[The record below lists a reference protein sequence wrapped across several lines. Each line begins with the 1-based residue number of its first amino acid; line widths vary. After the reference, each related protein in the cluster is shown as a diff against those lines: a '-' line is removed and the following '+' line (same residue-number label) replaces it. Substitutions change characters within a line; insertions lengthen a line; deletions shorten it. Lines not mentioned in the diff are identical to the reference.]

1 MRLSFPDA
9 PIGAPEG
16 SRQRAPRNDDGG
28 LVSFVGR
35 QLPETGT
42 TMHLTS
48 RDFSRR
54 RFLQSTAAGLSF
66 AAMPQFA
73 RSQLATQPL
82 PKPATPDEF
91 SVAAPVSIEVNARP
105 IPSFDTRDRS
115 RLRFGALEYRSGL
128 VLTSR
133 FRGFGGLS
141 GLRLD
146 ARGERFI
153 SFSDKGSWFTG
164 RIVYRGREMT
174 GLDDVEAAPMLGP
187 DGRPITARGWFDTE
201 SIALDGRFVYIG
213 LERVNQVLRFDF
225 SKGFTRSRGEVVPQP
240 PAARKLPFNK
250 GLEALVM
257 VPRGLPLAGTLIA
270 ISERGLDPQGNLIAF
285 LIGGPAPGQFSV
297 RRTDN
302 FDVSDAVLLASGDL
316 LVLERKFSLLEGVGI
331 RIRRIA
337 LKSLAPGA
345 VVDGPS
351 IFDADLGHE
360 IDNME
365 GIDAH
370 VTPEGDTVLT
380 MISDDNFSMIQR
392 TLLLQFTLV
401 E

>member
-1 MRLSFPDA
+1 MPGIA
-9 PIGAPEG
+9 
-16 SRQRAPRNDDGG
+16 RA
-28 LVSFVGR
+28 
-35 QLPETGT
+35 
-42 TMHLTS
+42 
-48 RDFSRR
+48 
-54 RFLQSTAAGLSF
+54 
-66 AAMPQFA
+66 
-73 RSQLATQPL
+73 QLATQPP
-82 PKPATPDEF
+82 PKPIPRDEF

-105 IPSFDTRDRS
+105 LPSFDTRDHQHV
-115 RLRFGALEYRSGL
+115 RFGSLEYRSGL
-128 VLTSR
+128 ILTSR

-153 SFSDKGSWFTG
+153 AISDKGSWFTG
-164 RIVYRGREMT
+164 RIVYKGREMT
-174 GLDDVEAAPMLGP
+174 GVDDVEAAPMLGP
-187 DGRPITARGWFDTE
+187 NGRPITARGWFDSE
-201 SIALDGRFVYIG
+201 SLALDGPFVYVG
-213 LERVNQVLRFDF
+213 LERVNQLLRFDF
-225 SKGFTRSRGEVVPQP
+225 SKGFTRARGEVVPLP
-240 PAARKLPFNK
+240 PAAKKLPFNK

-257 VPRGLPLAGTLIA
+257 VPKGLALAGTLIA
-270 ISERGLDPQGNLIAF
+270 ISERGLDHDGNLMAF
-285 LIGGPAPGQFSV
+285 LIGGPTPGQFSL
-297 RRTDN
+297 RRTNDY
-302 FDVSDAVLLASGDL
+302 DVSDAVLLPSGDL
-316 LVLERKFSLLEGVGI
+316 LVLERKFSFLAGLGV

-337 LKSLAPGA
+337 LKSVAPGA

-380 MISDDNFSMIQR
+380 MVSDDNFSMIQR

>member
-1 MRLSFPDA
+1 MRP
-9 PIGAPEG
+9 P
-16 SRQRAPRNDDGG
+16 
-28 LVSFVGR
+28 V
-35 QLPETGT
+35 
-42 TMHLTS
+42 
-48 RDFSRR
+48 SRR
-54 RFLQSTAAGLSF
+54 RFLKSTAAGLSTI
-66 AAMPQFA
+66 AVPA
-73 RSQLATQPL
+73 RARAQLATQPP
-82 PKPATPDEF
+82 PKPAPSDEY

-105 IPSFDTRDRS
+105 LPSFDTRDRS
-115 RLRFGALEYRSGL
+115 HVRFGSLQYRSGL

-146 ARGERFI
+146 AKGERFI
-153 SFSDKGSWFTG
+153 CISDHGGWFTG

-174 GLDDVEAAPMLGP
+174 GLADVEAAPMLGA

-201 SIALDGRFVYIG
+201 AIALDGPFVYVS

-225 SKGFTRSRGEVVPQP
+225 SKGFTRSRGEVVPLP
-240 PAARKLPFNK
+240 PAARKLPHNK

-257 VPRGLPLAGTLIA
+257 VPKGLPLAGTLIA
-270 ISERGLDPQGNLIAF
+270 ISERGLDHDGNLIAF
-285 LIGGPAPGQFSV
+285 MIGGPSPGQFSV
-297 RRTDN
+297 RRTEN

-316 LVLERKFSLLEGVGI
+316 LVLERKFSLLAGVGI

-337 LKSLAPGA
+337 LASVAPGA

-351 IFDADLGHE
+351 IFDADLGEE

-370 VTPEGDTVLT
+370 VTPEGETVLT